1 MHRATNLSS
10 CLLQSTKNCGEEGKS
25 EGREIDIQRVKKNFL
40 HIISGGRVMIT
51 VEGVEER
58 KRMYCILTLQF

>member
-25 EGREIDIQRVKKNFL
+25 EGEENDIQIDGVCVKYSQMVFIRVQKNFL
-40 HIISGGRVMIT
+40 YHIRG
-51 VEGVEER
+51 
-58 KRMYCILTLQF
+58 